1 MLRRLHG
8 PLAALVLCGAT
19 GDSACAQ
26 DPAESPSAASAPGG
40 ATHSQ
45 TNGNAVSQAIQ
56 VATPSTESPTNGNPF
71 RLISA
76 RNAFGIKDPP
86 PPPAPVVDTPP
97 PPPPTPSNV
106 TLTGFSLWQGRKKV
120 YLQISAP
127 GSKAPSYRDMEEGD
141 VQDDIEI
148 LGIDEKNETARI
160 RNAGQEFT
168 LNFKENGA
176 KPSGGTPQ
184 PGVPGAPGVPGSIP
198 APVTTGVVNANRGG
212 GPTVIGRGGVTETTE
227 PVGGMAAPA
236 TGVGAAASGV
246 PASGGIYPTLP
257 SRRVRSD
264 GGVNPTPSTAPV
276 IQPGQERI
284 INGRVI
290 PAPPPLPVFDAPIGE

>member
-8 PLAALVLCGAT
+8 PIAALALAAVAGTIAR
-19 GDSACAQ
+19 AQ
-26 DPAESPSAASAPGG
+26 DPSEPDSVPPTSDATLQPPANANASLEPADAAPPVAP
-40 ATHSQ
+40 T
-45 TNGNAVSQAIQ
+45 
-56 VATPSTESPTNGNPF
+56 PTNGNPF
-71 RLISA
+71 RLIA
-76 RNAFGIKDPP
+76 TRNAFGIKDPP
-86 PPPAPVVDTPP
+86 PPPTPVVDTPP

-160 RNAGQEFT
+160 RNAGQEYT

-176 KPSGGTPQ
+176 KPTGGPQQ
-184 PGVPGAPGVPGSIP
+184 PGIPSVPGTIP

-212 GPTVIGRGGVTETTE
+212 GPTVIGRGGVTDSSDASAGMAM
-227 PVGGMAAPA
+227 PVPGAGSGGGAVAAPA
-236 TGVGAAASGV
+236 G
-246 PASGGIYPTLP
+246 GGIYPTLP
-257 SRRVRSD
+257 SRRTRTD
-264 GGVNPTPSTAPV
+264 AGGASTPSSAPV
-276 IQPGQERI
+276 IQPGQERV

-290 PAPPPLPVFDAPIGE
+290 PPPPPLPVFDAPVGE